1 MCLERNTWRT
11 IGRSYTALLVGLLL
25 VGAINHF
32 PESLLFAQQS
42 QDYINGMMDGQMKA
56 LAARID
62 NIEKLLYFLVTCTF
76 GVLIAQ
82 VLGLRNQRADSAQH
96 KTEWKRSQQTYNRY
110 ARDTGRPTEHDDDEE
125 D

>member
-1 MCLERNTWRT
+1 MCLERNTWRCL
-11 IGRSYTALLVGLLL
+11 GRSFSAFLFALLL
-25 VGAINHF
+25 VGSINHF
-32 PESLLFAQQS
+32 PESLLAQQS

-82 VLGLRNQRADSAQH
+82 VLGLRNQRVENRAH
-96 KTEWKRSQQTYNRY
+96 EMERTRRQTTRTRY
-110 ARDTGRPTEHDDDEE
+110 ARDAGRPADYEDHDEE
-125 D
+125 